1 MQVPATTTVQLIGGP
16 TALLTYGGLRI
27 LTDPTLDPPGDHPR
41 PGSDVVLHKLTG
53 PAAEPDDL
61 LPVDLVL
68 LSHDHHADN
77 LDDAGRD
84 LLGRA
89 ASVLTTVAAADRLGS
104 NAVGLE
110 PDQTADLEGPEGAVQ
125 ITAVE
130 AHHGSPEMFE
140 RNGPVLGFV
149 LRGDGLPTIYVSG
162 DNASVDVVREVATE
176 HGPFDAAILF
186 AGGARVPELW
196 GEDVLL
202 TLDAELA
209 AEAAALLAPA
219 TIIPVH
225 QEGWA
230 HLTSSPDDLER
241 AFVDAGVADRLRRLG
256 PGERAKL

>member
-1 MQVPATTTVQLIGGP
+1 MTDDPTTLTLIGGP

-27 LTDPTLDPPGDHPR
+27 LTDPTFDPPGDHPR
-41 PGSDVVLHKLTG
+41 PGSDIVLHKLTG
-53 PAAEPDDL
+53 PAAAAGDV

-68 LSHDHHADN
+68 LSHDHHSDN
-77 LDDAGRD
+77 LDEAGRES
-84 LLGRA
+84 LGRA
-89 ASVLTTVAAADRLGS
+89 TSVLTTTAGAERLGG

-110 PDQTADLEGPEGAVQ
+110 PDQTADLEGPEGAIQ
-125 ITAVE
+125 ITAVRAE
-130 AHHGSPEMFE
+130 HGSPEMFE

-149 LRGDGLPTIYVSG
+149 LRGDELPTIYVSG
-162 DNASVDVVREVATE
+162 DNASVGVVREVAAE

-202 TLDAELA
+202 TLDADGA

-256 PGERAKL
+256 PGERARL